1 MFDSIIFMTT
11 VRSLRMVFKTC
22 PEGLMP
28 DFPAIGLWAHV
39 SLPQPLILLPGGLFF
54 CQVETG

>member
-1 MFDSIIFMTT
+1 
-11 VRSLRMVFKTC
+11 MVFKTC

-39 SLPQPLILLPGGLFF
+39 NLPQPLLPLPGGLFSGH
-54 CQVETG
+54 VETD